1 MGRQRKTTLNGH
13 RSKADKELRLNIPEA
28 VGGFSVPDF
37 LSDEA
42 KQEFVRVV
50 EAYESVGSL
59 DSLDL
64 SVLAVYADAWDNYE
78 KLSRIIAETGPVLVK
93 RRVTGK
99 IEIQNNPA
107 VAVQSEYVKRIMQ
120 CSMKLG
126 MATTDRLRLI
136 VPTVETEED
145 DFSEF
150 EGGV

>member
-28 VGGFSVPDF
+28 VGGFSVPNF

-78 KLSRIIAETGPVLVK
+78 KLSKIIAETGPVLVK